1 MALQTS
7 AEIDNAT
14 RGARQRPSAAS
25 GGPGG
30 LLRGEDGVTDEFCSR
45 KRDRLE
51 GADPL
56 SQHSKSASETRGGH
70 HRHSRGV
77 HIR

>member
-1 MALQTS
+1 MAFQTS
-7 AEIDNAT
+7 AEIDNPT
-14 RGARQRPSAAS
+14 RYARQRPSAAS

-30 LLRGEDGVTDEFCSR
+30 LLRGEDGVTDVFCSR

-56 SQHSKSASETRGGH
+56 SQKPRSASKPRARH
-70 HRHSRGV
+70 HRHLRSV
-77 HIR
+77 Q

>member
-14 RGARQRPSAAS
+14 RGGRQRPSAAS

-51 GADPL
+51 GADPPSRKRL
-56 SQHSKSASETRGGH
+56 SASETQMR
-70 HRHSRGV
+70 HRRHLRRV
-77 HIR
+77 

>member
-7 AEIDNAT
+7 AEIDNPT

-30 LLRGEDGVTDEFCSR
+30 LLRGEDGVTNVFCSR
-45 KRDRLE
+45 KRNLAE
-51 GADPL
+51 GADRL
-56 SQHSKSASETRGGH
+56 SQHALS
-70 HRHSRGV
+70 V
-77 HIR
+77 

>member
-7 AEIDNAT
+7 AEIDNPT
-14 RGARQRPSAAS
+14 RDARQRPSAAS

-30 LLRGEDGVTDEFCSR
+30 LLRGEDSVTDEFCSR

-51 GADPL
+51 GADPP
-56 SQHSKSASETRGGH
+56 SRKYTPASETHVRH
-70 HRHSRGV
+70 RRHSRGGQ
-77 HIR
+77 

>member
-1 MALQTS
+1 MALQIS
-7 AEIDNAT
+7 AEIDNPT

-30 LLRGEDGVTDEFCSR
+30 LLRGEDGVTNVFCSR
-45 KRDRLE
+45 KRNLAE

-56 SQHSKSASETRGGH
+56 SQHALSVSETHGRH
-70 HRHSRGV
+70 HRHLRRV
-77 HIR
+77 Q

>member
-1 MALQTS
+1 MAFQTS

-30 LLRGEDGVTDEFCSR
+30 LFRGEDGVTDEFCSR

-56 SQHSKSASETRGGH
+56 SQQSTPASEIRGGH
-70 HRHSRGV
+70 HCGSRRV